1 MPDMILCLDA
11 GNSRLKC
18 GLFDGEAWRM
28 QGALNYDAF
37 DDLVAELP
45 EPPTRVVA
53 AFDQQSTGAGDP
65 SFVRRGSQ

>member
-53 AFDQQSTGAGDP
+53 
-65 SFVRRGSQ
+65 RHRN